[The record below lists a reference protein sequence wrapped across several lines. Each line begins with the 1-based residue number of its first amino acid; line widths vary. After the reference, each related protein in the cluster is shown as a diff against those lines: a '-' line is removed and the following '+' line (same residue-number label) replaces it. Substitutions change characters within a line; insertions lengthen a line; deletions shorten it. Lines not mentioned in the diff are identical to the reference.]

1 MILSSVILNIY
12 IHWDETSSFS
22 PPQPLCLKRLNCF
35 LVFLRSTWNSLTHK
49 TTVLNTHGEE
59 KSLENYKNNLRKAY
73 HCHITYTDPQYIGGV
88 GIILSSIPNLT
99 QKSWFFPSCSTA
111 DICFLEKKTHSTSQP
126 SACALACSNPK
137 SLKSPGMKIRD
148 AKIAFPIL
156 LKICHWCKNR
166 HAQSVGIP
174 LLLPCLK

>member
-1 MILSSVILNIY
+1 MKPVPFLPPAFVPEKAKLFFSVSKKHMKLSY
-12 IHWDETSSFS
+12 
-22 PPQPLCLKRLNCF
+22 PQDNGIKH
-35 LVFLRSTWNSLTHK
+35 TWW
-49 TTVLNTHGEE
+49 G

-73 HCHITYTDPQYIGGV
+73 HCHTTYTDPQYIGGV

-126 SACALACSNPK
+126 SACVLACSNLN